1 MFLEH
6 FLNNLLF
13 GSNNDLK
20 NRYLH
25 INWNKKVDIE
35 DEKVDIEDKKVD
47 IEDKK
52 VAIENING
60 DISIEKSIAFLN
72 QQLEE

>member
-1 MFLEH
+1 M
-6 FLNNLLF
+6 
-13 GSNNDLK
+13 
-20 NRYLH
+20 
-25 INWNKKVDIE
+25 DIE